1 MQVMMIHNK
10 KQVSLP
16 MISVAKHLARQ
27 GWLVGGDLLVSL

>member
-1 MQVMMIHNK
+1 MQAMMIRNK

-27 GWLVGGDLLVSL
+27 GWLLDGDLLVTL